1 MTKEMEHLL
10 SIKDTI
16 LNKGESLKKEGN
28 YDELVRL
35 TNEELKPIN
44 DKIDALQ
51 KYEEAEKN
59 SVANEVTLVA
69 GVKDEKSPDGFKVL
83 AKMMK
88 GRVLDE
94 GEKQLVTGTNAT
106 QNENYL
112 LPEDVRLGIIELKR
126 QYDSARDIV
135 GYTETTALNGRFN
148 LEKGGITGL
157 VAFDDGDVID
167 GKDAPSFDKLEFAI
181 AFYGKLIP
189 ISNILQGAEK
199 AGLMT
204 YLDKWFVKN
213 AVFTENKAIFDALKL
228 NKDSSIKDLTDW
240 KKLRSS
246 INKDID
252 PMLIANS
259 IIVTNQSG
267 FNALD
272 EAVDGNGRPILAPN
286 PKDPAEKL
294 FNGLP
299 VRVFSDK
306 QLPNIDTT
314 HAPIF
319 YGDTRTGVQMIMYKN
334 MEFAMSTEFLFNKNQ
349 TCLRVIEGFVVKQ
362 FDKDAYMYGK
372 LSLTAAAAAASK

>member
-1 MTKEMEHLL
+1 MTKDMENLL
-10 SIKDTI
+10 SIKATI
-16 LNKGESLKKEGN
+16 LNKGEALKKEGKF
-28 YDELVRL
+28 DELVKL

-51 KYEEAEKN
+51 KYEEAQK
-59 SVANEVTLVA
+59 SDVANEVTLVA
-69 GVKDEKSPDGFKVL
+69 GVKDKNSPNGFKVI
-83 AKMMK
+83 AKIMK
-88 GRVLDE
+88 GKILDE
-94 GEKQLVTGTNAT
+94 GEKQLITGTNAT

-112 LPEDVRLGIIELKR
+112 LPEDVKLDIIELKR

-148 LEKGGITGL
+148 MEKGGIQGL

-167 GKDAPSFDKLEFAI
+167 SKDAPTFDKLEFAI
-181 AFYGKLIP
+181 AFFGKLIP
-189 ISNILQGAEK
+189 VSNILQGAER

-204 YLDKWFVKN
+204 YLDTWFVKN

-228 NKDSSIKDLTDW
+228 NKDSTPKDLTDW
-240 KKLRSS
+240 KKLRRS

-252 PMLIANS
+252 PMLLTNS

-272 EAVDGNGRPILAPN
+272 EALDGNGRPILAPN
-286 PKDPAEKL
+286 PKDPAQKL

-299 VRVFSDK
+299 IRVFSDA
-306 QLPNIDTT
+306 QLPNIDGT
-314 HAPIF
+314 HAPVF
-319 YGDTRTGVQMIMYKN
+319 YGDTRTGVKMIMYKN
-334 MEFAMSTEFLFNKNQ
+334 MEFAVSTEFLFNKNQ

-372 LSLTAAAAAASK
+372 LTITEDA

>member
-112 LPEDVRLGIIELKR
+112 LPEDVRLDIIELKR

-148 LEKGGITGL
+148 MEKGGINGL

-167 GKDAPSFDKLEFAI
+167 SKDAPAFDKVEFAI
-181 AFYGKLIP
+181 SFYGKLIP
-189 ISNILQGAEK
+189 ISNLLKGAEK

-213 AVFTENKAIFDALKL
+213 AVFTENKAIFAALKL

-252 PMLIANS
+252 PGLLANS
-259 IIVTNQSG
+259 IVVTNQSG

-306 QLPNIDTT
+306 QLANIDST

-319 YGDTRTGVQMIMYKN
+319 YGDTRTGVQFIMYKN
-334 MEFAMSTEFLFNKNQ
+334 MEFALSTEFLFNKNQ
-349 TCLRVIEGFVVKQ
+349 TCLRVIEGFDVKQ

-372 LSLTAAAAAASK
+372 LSLTTASAGK